1 MKIWTKTKKLNLIS
15 TKFEPWIYGCFCTE
29 IWYDAN
35 ETKWFSGEKTEENI
49 RTANDG
55 EVRWGPMNDQ
65 KRVQLRE
72 KKVPKENNTNFP
84 STLQPDAVLTE
95 AIPQQWKQN
104 SLFLLIA
111 T

>member
-72 KKVPKENNTNFP
+72 KKRCQKR
-84 STLQPDAVLTE
+84 TLQISQVPFNQMLY
-95 AIPQQWKQN
+95 
-104 SLFLLIA
+104 
-111 T
+111 